1 MILTVVL
8 FVNNG
13 RKTPGFKFSEKKNAQ
28 VKYCISNSPCKI
40 YNGPTALASVKQD
53 YVPHSQVTEM
63 EGY

>member
-1 MILTVVL
+1 MEEKLLVL
-8 FVNNG
+8 NFL
-13 RKTPGFKFSEKKNAQ
+13 KKKNAQ